1 MPEGEPKYD
10 TIEECCE
17 SSSYLWDYDYCVINS
32 PSNKYFPNWDGYDP
46 VCLADNGH
54 NIVPVNAPL
63 YDDLASC
70 CDSQYP
76 WNSALCNAVEGP
88 SNRYFPGWE
97 GVENTCFVDNGR
109 RILPFGAP
117 LYDDLSSCCEDQYWW
132 AIDECKNSFIP

>member
-88 SNRYFPGWE
+88 SNRYFPSWGSA
-97 GVENTCFVDNGR
+97 ENTCFVDNGHR
-109 RILPFGAP
+109 TLPFGAP